1 VNIGLFSYL
10 FAAVAFSV
18 LTILLIFSWRGWQ
31 LGTSVTVAS
40 ALSAV
45 WAVISAISTLYPTL
59 PLELMQA
66 AELARLASWC
76 FFLLKIIEL
85 KQDDESTSSGKTI
98 YTSLFFLILILAIF
112 FIFVVPIISRSM
124 GLADTLETEAG
135 LISWLV
141 YSVIGMLLVEQ
152 IYRNSRIS
160 ERWAIKY
167 LCLGIGGIFAYDF
180 FMFSDALLFKQINPD
195 LWNARGLVNGIAVPL
210 IAISIART
218 PTFGMDIHVSRHVV
232 FHSATLMGAG
242 IYLLLMA
249 TAGYF
254 IRFYGGTWGGVLQ
267 IAFLCGAGI
276 LLFVL
281 LFSGNIRAKIR
292 VFLSKHFFS
301 YKYDYREEWS
311 KFTRTLNE
319 NEQDVPE
326 RIIRAITALVNSTGG
341 MLWAKKDNLEQY
353 ELVAEW
359 NMAIE
364 PESVNNASLKSLDA
378 FIEKNQWVVDIDEYN
393 QEPETYDGLEIPD
406 WLISIPGAWLVI
418 PLLFKNHVL
427 GLVLVKRSDVQNS
440 INWEDRDLL
449 KIAGQQAASHL
460 AQHQSDQSLIQA
472 RQFEAFSRL
481 SAYVIHDLKNILAQQ
496 SLIVTNAKKH
506 RQNPA
511 FIDDVIHTVENSVT
525 RMTRL
530 MEQMRSGERG
540 FSPSDINLSTVLSRV
555 ITQHSKQ
562 QPVPVLE
569 SIDSDPIV
577 YADRLQ
583 LTTVVGHIIQNA
595 QEATDENG
603 QIFVRLAVTGNQAVI
618 EIEDTGSGM
627 DSDFIRDNLFKP
639 FSSTKGLTGMG
650 IGLFE
655 SREYIRS
662 LGGEISVKSAPGLG
676 TKFSIKLPLIMP
688 SVDLPEY
695 TVIEENL

>member
-1 VNIGLFSYL
+1 MNIGLFSYL
-10 FAAVAFSV
+10 FAAVAFSI
-18 LTILLIFSWRGWQ
+18 LTMLLIFSWRGRQ
-31 LGTSVTVAS
+31 LGAAVTLAS
-40 ALSAV
+40 ALSAA
-45 WAVISAISTLYPTL
+45 WAVVSAVSTLYSL
-59 PLELMQA
+59 PVELMQVS
-66 AELARLASWC
+66 ELAKLASWC
-76 FFLLKIIEL
+76 FFLLKILEL
-85 KQDDESTSSGKTI
+85 KQAEKTTHSRI
-98 YTSLFFLILILAIF
+98 TIFTSLFFLILALAIV
-112 FIFVVPIISRSM
+112 FIFATPIVSRHM
-124 GLADTLETEAG
+124 GFTDTLETEAG

-141 YSVIGMLLVEQ
+141 FSVIGMLLVEQ
-152 IYRNSRIS
+152 IFRNSSIS
-160 ERWAIKY
+160 ERWALKF
-167 LCLGIGGIFAYDF
+167 LCLGIGTIFAYDF

-195 LWNARGLVNGIAVPL
+195 FWNARGLINGIAVPL

-249 TAGYF
+249 SAGYF

-267 IAFLCGAGI
+267 IAFLIGAGI

-281 LFSGNIRAKIR
+281 LFSGTIRAKAR

-311 KFTRTLNE
+311 KFTRTLSE
-319 NEQDVPE
+319 SEQDVPE
-326 RIIRAITALVNSTGG
+326 RIIRAITALVNSSGG

-353 ELVAEW
+353 ELATQW
-359 NMAIE
+359 NMTTE
-364 PESVNNASLKSLDA
+364 PVSIDNATLNSLDA
-378 FIEKNQWVVDIDEYN
+378 FLEKSQWVIDIDEYN
-393 QEPETYDGLEIPD
+393 QQPDTYDDLDIPD
-406 WLISIPGAWLVI
+406 WLISIPDAWLLI

-427 GLVLVKRSDVQNS
+427 GFVLVKRSEVQKT

-460 AQHQSDQSLIQA
+460 AQHQSDQSLIEA

-511 FIDDVIHTVENSVT
+511 FIDDVIHTIENSVT

-540 FSPSDINLSTVLSRV
+540 ISTSDVKLFGVLSRV
-555 ITQHSKQ
+555 IKQRSGQ
-562 QPVPVLE
+562 QPVPILE
-569 SIDSDPIV
+569 STGSDPV
-577 YADRLQ
+577 VHADRQQ
-583 LTTVVGHIIQNA
+583 LSTVFGHIIQNA

-603 QIFVRLAVTGNQAVI
+603 RIIVRLATNNDQAVI

-627 DSDFIRDNLFKP
+627 DIDFIRDNLFKP
-639 FSSTKGLTGMG
+639 FNSTKGLTGMG

-662 LGGEISVKSAPGLG
+662 LGGEIFVKSTPGVG
-676 TKFSIKLPLIMP
+676 TQFSIKLPSSLP
-688 SVDLPEY
+688 SVDQLEY
-695 TVIEENL
+695 AEIED

>member
-1 VNIGLFSYL
+1 
-10 FAAVAFSV
+10 
-18 LTILLIFSWRGWQ
+18 
-31 LGTSVTVAS
+31 
-40 ALSAV
+40 
-45 WAVISAISTLYPTL
+45 
-59 PLELMQA
+59 
-66 AELARLASWC
+66 
-76 FFLLKIIEL
+76 
-85 KQDDESTSSGKTI
+85 
-98 YTSLFFLILILAIF
+98 
-112 FIFVVPIISRSM
+112 
-124 GLADTLETEAG
+124 
-135 LISWLV
+135 
-141 YSVIGMLLVEQ
+141 
-152 IYRNSRIS
+152 
-160 ERWAIKY
+160 
-167 LCLGIGGIFAYDF
+167 
-180 FMFSDALLFKQINPD
+180 
-195 LWNARGLVNGIAVPL
+195 
-210 IAISIART
+210 
-218 PTFGMDIHVSRHVV
+218 
-232 FHSATLMGAG
+232 MGAG

-249 TAGYF
+249 SAGYF
-254 IRFYGGTWGGVLQ
+254 IRFNGGTWGGVLQ

-276 LLFVL
+276 LLVVL
-281 LFSGNIRAKIR
+281 LFSGNIRAKVR

-341 MLWAKKDNLEQY
+341 MLWAKKDNRGQY
-353 ELVAEW
+353 ELVAQW

-393 QEPETYDGLEIPD
+393 QEPETYGGLEIPD

-555 ITQHSKQ
+555 ITQHSNQ

-569 SIDSDPIV
+569 AVDSDPIV

>member
-1 VNIGLFSYL
+1 MNIGLFSYL
-10 FAAVAFSV
+10 FAAVAFSI
-18 LTILLIFSWRGWQ
+18 LTILLIFSWRGRQ
-31 LGTSVTVAS
+31 LGAAVTLAS
-40 ALSAV
+40 ALSAA
-45 WAVISAISTLYPTL
+45 WAVVSAVSTLYSL
-59 PLELMQA
+59 PVELMQVS
-66 AELARLASWC
+66 ELAKLASWC
-76 FFLLKIIEL
+76 FFLLKILEL
-85 KQDDESTSSGKTI
+85 KQAEKSTHSRISI
-98 YTSLFFLILILAIF
+98 FTSLFFLILALAIV
-112 FIFVVPIISRSM
+112 FIFATPIVSRHM
-124 GLADTLETEAG
+124 GFTDTLETEAG

-141 YSVIGMLLVEQ
+141 FSVIGMLLVEQ
-152 IYRNSRIS
+152 IFRNSSIS
-160 ERWAIKY
+160 ERWALKF
-167 LCLGIGGIFAYDF
+167 LCLGIGTIFAYDF

-195 LWNARGLVNGIAVPL
+195 FWNARGLINGIAVPL

-249 TAGYF
+249 SAGYF

-267 IAFLCGAGI
+267 IAFLSGAGI

-281 LFSGNIRAKIR
+281 LFSGTIRAKAR

-311 KFTRTLNE
+311 KFTRTLSE

-326 RIIRAITALVNSTGG
+326 RIIRAITALVNSSGG

-353 ELVAEW
+353 ELASQW
-359 NMAIE
+359 NMTTE
-364 PESVNNASLKSLDA
+364 PVSINNATLNSLDA
-378 FIEKNQWVVDIDEYN
+378 FLEKSQWVIDIDEYN
-393 QEPETYDGLEIPD
+393 QQPDTYDDLDIPD
-406 WLISIPGAWLVI
+406 WLISIPDAWLLI

-427 GLVLVKRSDVQNS
+427 GFVLVKRSEVQKT

-460 AQHQSDQSLIQA
+460 AQHQSDQSLIEA

-511 FIDDVIHTVENSVT
+511 FIDDVIHTIENSVT

-540 FSPSDINLSTVLSRV
+540 ISTSDVKLFGVLSRV
-555 ITQHSKQ
+555 IKQRSGQ
-562 QPVPVLE
+562 QPVPILE
-569 SIDSDPIV
+569 STGSDPIV
-577 YADRLQ
+577 HADRQQ
-583 LTTVVGHIIQNA
+583 LSTVFGHIIQNA

-603 QIFVRLAVTGNQAVI
+603 RIIVRLATNNDQAVI

-627 DSDFIRDNLFKP
+627 DIDFIRDNLFKP
-639 FSSTKGLTGMG
+639 FNSTKGLTGMG

-662 LGGEISVKSAPGLG
+662 LGGEIFVKSTPGVG
-676 TKFSIKLPLIMP
+676 TQFSIKLPSSLP
-688 SVDLPEY
+688 SVDQLEY
-695 TVIEENL
+695 AEIED

>member
-1 VNIGLFSYL
+1 MNIGLFSYL
-10 FAAVAFSV
+10 FAAVAFSI
-18 LTILLIFSWRGWQ
+18 LTILLIFSWRGRQ
-31 LGTSVTVAS
+31 LGAAVTLAS
-40 ALSAV
+40 ALSAA
-45 WAVISAISTLYPTL
+45 WAVVSAVSTLYSL
-59 PLELMQA
+59 PVELMQVS
-66 AELARLASWC
+66 ELAKLASWC
-76 FFLLKIIEL
+76 FFLLKILEL
-85 KQDDESTSSGKTI
+85 KQAEKTTHSRI
-98 YTSLFFLILILAIF
+98 SIFTSLFFLILALAIV
-112 FIFVVPIISRSM
+112 FIFATPIVSRHM
-124 GLADTLETEAG
+124 GFTDTLETEAG

-141 YSVIGMLLVEQ
+141 FSVIGMLLVEQ
-152 IYRNSRIS
+152 IFRNSSIS
-160 ERWAIKY
+160 ERWALKF
-167 LCLGIGGIFAYDF
+167 LCLGIGTIFAYDF

-195 LWNARGLVNGIAVPL
+195 FWNARGLINGIAVPL

-249 TAGYF
+249 SAGYF

-267 IAFLCGAGI
+267 IAFLIGAGI

-281 LFSGNIRAKIR
+281 LFSGTIRAKAR

-311 KFTRTLNE
+311 KFTRTLSE
-319 NEQDVPE
+319 SEQDVPE
-326 RIIRAITALVNSTGG
+326 RIIRAITALVNSSGG
-341 MLWAKKDNLEQY
+341 MLWAKKDNLQQY
-353 ELVAEW
+353 ELATQW
-359 NMAIE
+359 NMTTE
-364 PESVNNASLKSLDA
+364 PVSINNATLNSLDA
-378 FIEKNQWVVDIDEYN
+378 FLEKSQWVIDIDEYN
-393 QEPETYDGLEIPD
+393 QQPDTYDDLDIPD
-406 WLISIPGAWLVI
+406 WLISIPDAWLLI

-427 GLVLVKRSDVQNS
+427 GFVLVKRSEVQKT

-460 AQHQSDQSLIQA
+460 AQHQSDQSLIEA

-511 FIDDVIHTVENSVT
+511 FIDDVIHTIENSVT

-540 FSPSDINLSTVLSRV
+540 ISTSDVKLFGVLSRV
-555 ITQHSKQ
+555 IKQRSGQ
-562 QPVPVLE
+562 QPVPILE
-569 SIDSDPIV
+569 STGSDPV
-577 YADRLQ
+577 VHADRQQ
-583 LTTVVGHIIQNA
+583 LSTVFGHIIQNA

-603 QIFVRLAVTGNQAVI
+603 RIIVRLATNNDQAVI

-627 DSDFIRDNLFKP
+627 DIDFIRDNLFKP
-639 FSSTKGLTGMG
+639 FNSTKGLTGMG

-662 LGGEISVKSAPGLG
+662 LGGEIFVKSTPGVG
-676 TKFSIKLPLIMP
+676 TQFSIKLPSSLP
-688 SVDLPEY
+688 SVDQLEY
-695 TVIEENL
+695 AEIED